1 MTTPSINKVAKTYP
15 VYYDT
20 SLVHGKLNPAQ
31 ASRLRESQVKY
42 MDEALDNDFGDF
54 PVAVEAGR
62 EIPARPEK
70 IVSEWPE
77 VVPETK
83 RRMLGLLPPKIPVRY
98 PTRMTGLHQTAF
110 PDADQMH
117 LRTFGVLSPALVE
130 KLTKAALPIHDRMVS
145 QMKPGTIQI
154 QQKSAS
160 SISFA
165 WAKSGSWDEY
175 DQEMGRVLKQALV
188 GGGPAAAAAIGGPA
202 AAATAPPPPAPGLMD
217 NITGTLSKGWNSM
230 PTWGQGALI
239 GGGIGALGGMLSD
252 KKKMRGALQ
261 GALLGGGLGAAGG
274 YAYSQM
280 NPSTSTGNVDAAP
293 KPPATTTPPSPPA
306 KGFWDNATE
315 KALSAGDAATGGS
328 AVGSAALIGA
338 GSVAKRLGNSKVQ
351 VAGAPGS
358 SSDASAD
365 ARMVR
370 PTRAQAMKALQLDH
384 NGRLGTAT
392 SQLASAN
399 PPPRIIGAGGGYL
412 PTPDQTAANARLINQ
427 PGAGNL
433 LNRNM
438 PINMAAGNE
447 ALPTTANKLIDQY
460 MKQLEVEA
468 GRKLAPNWQGKPLNT
483 ALKAV
488 GTGSQILGA
497 LGLAN
502 KAVNAFGSGAAGPT
516 SIANRI
522 GMQPPTETGLSHLVN
537 TAKGYKAPDVI
548 EYMNQAGFSPE
559 LQARALNLLGLK

>member
-1 MTTPSINKVAKTYP
+1 MATF
-15 VYYDT
+15 
-20 SLVHGKLNPAQ
+20 KL
-31 ASRLRESQVKY
+31 
-42 MDEALDNDFGDF
+42 
-54 PVAVEAGR
+54 
-62 EIPARPEK
+62 
-70 IVSEWPE
+70 
-77 VVPETK
+77 
-83 RRMLGLLPPKIPVRY
+83 
-98 PTRMTGLHQTAF
+98 
-110 PDADQMH
+110 
-117 LRTFGVLSPALVE
+117 
-130 KLTKAALPIHDRMVS
+130 
-145 QMKPGTIQI
+145 
-154 QQKSAS
+154 
-160 SISFA
+160 SFA
-165 WAKSGSWDEY
+165 WAKSGSWEEY

-188 GGGPAAAAAIGGPA
+188 GSPAAALVGGPAGAAI
-202 AAATAPPPPAPGLMD
+202 APPPTPTPAPGLMD
-217 NITGTLSKGWNSM
+217 NIASTASKTWNSM

-280 NPSTSTGNVDAAP
+280 NPSTGGGDAAP
-293 KPPATTTPPSPPA
+293 KPPATTAPPATPPA

-315 KALSAGDAATGGS
+315 KALSVGDTATGGS
-328 AVGSAALIGA
+328 AAGSAALIGA

-358 SSDASAD
+358 TSDAAAD
-365 ARMVR
+365 ARLVR
-370 PTRAQAMKALQLDH
+370 PTRAQVMKALQLDH

-399 PPPRIIGAGGGYL
+399 PPPRVIGAGGGYL

-438 PINMAAGNE
+438 PVTMATGNE
-447 ALPTTANKLIDQY
+447 ALKTTPNKLIDQY

-483 ALKAV
+483 VLKTV

-502 KAVNAFGSGAAGPT
+502 KAVNAFGGGAAGPT

-559 LQARALNLLGLK
+559 MQARALNILGLK